1 MTAALVDLAEYRRS
15 RERPPMPDFF
25 DIIDGFELLALANIA
40 VLYGLIA
47 LCRIVQQ
54 ETRRP

>member
-15 RERPPMPDFF
+15 RERSPMPDFF
-25 DIIDGFELLALANIA
+25 DIIDGFELLALVNIA
-40 VLYGLIA
+40 VVFGFIA
-47 LCRIVQQ
+47 ACRIMQQ